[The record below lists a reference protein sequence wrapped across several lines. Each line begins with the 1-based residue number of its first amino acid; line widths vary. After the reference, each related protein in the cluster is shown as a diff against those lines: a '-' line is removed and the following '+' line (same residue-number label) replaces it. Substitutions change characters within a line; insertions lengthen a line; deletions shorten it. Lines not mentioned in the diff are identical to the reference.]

1 MDPQNSSKRFASAVV
16 VDGLFFPQR
25 VALGFDARESTP
37 SFKRNM
43 VVVNSE
49 VRSTKRASLLIEETH
64 GFNVS
69 SNTVNR
75 ICQEVGEDLDA
86 AQENAWQTVLS
97 GEVPVPEVAIVQ
109 YDGGRIRTRTKDGG
123 PGVHL
128 SGKGWKETK
137 NAIFVSAT
145 STPSEI
151 DPQPDPPECFLN
163 PQRVANLTET
173 AKTQENAR
181 ETDDLPER
189 KPKSKKGKTKRK
201 PQPPHKP
208 KRILRTV
215 ISSMKNS
222 QEFGV
227 MMQREARRRNFF
239 KAARR
244 AFVADGLACNWTIHA
259 EHFRDFTPI
268 LDFTHAVSYL
278 FRASQLCC
286 AKDDAWTTY
295 TRWMTSTW
303 RGQVSNVIGEL
314 RGHQERL
321 GLPSDDAADDDPR
334 EQLRLIL
341 GYLEN
346 HRERMR
352 YDEYRRQGLPTT
364 SAWMESAVKEMN
376 YRVKGTE
383 MFWNNPT
390 GAEAIL
396 HIRAARLCDDARLAR
411 FLARRSGCATLRR
424 PPPPQAQ
431 AA

>member
-1 MDPQNSSKRFASAVV
+1 
-16 VDGLFFPQR
+16 
-25 VALGFDARESTP
+25 
-37 SFKRNM
+37 M

-64 GFNVS
+64 GFKVS

-75 ICQEVGEDLDA
+75 ICQEVGEDLAA
-86 AQENAWQTVLS
+86 AQENDWQTVLT
-97 GEVPVPEVAIVQ
+97 GEVPVPEVAIVEC
-109 YDGGRIRTRTKDGG
+109 DGGRIRTRTMDCG

-128 SGKGWKETK
+128 SGKGWNETK
-137 NAIFVSAT
+137 NAIFVSAASET
-145 STPSEI
+145 SEV
-151 DPQPDPPECFLN
+151 DPQPNPPECFLS

-173 AKTQENAR
+173 AKSKENAS
-181 ETDDLPER
+181 ETDDFPER
-189 KPKSKKGKTKRK
+189 KPKSKKAKTKRK
-201 PQPPHKP
+201 PKKAHPPHKP
-208 KRILRTV
+208 RRILRTV

-222 QEFGV
+222 REFGA
-227 MMQREARRRNFF
+227 MMEREARRRKFF
-239 KAARR
+239 EAPRR

-259 EHFRDFTPI
+259 EHFRNFTPI
-268 LDFTHAVSYL
+268 LDFTHAVTYL

-295 TRWMTSTW
+295 ARWMNSTW
-303 RGQVSNVIGEL
+303 RGQVSGVIGEL
-314 RGHQERL
+314 RKHQERL
-321 GLPSDDAADDDPR
+321 GPPPDDAADDDPR

-383 MFWNNPT
+383 MFWNNPA
-390 GAEAIL
+390 GAEPIL
-396 HIRAARLCDDARLAR
+396 HIRAARLCDDDRLAR
-411 FLARRSGCATLRR
+411 FLARRPGCCFLRR
-424 PPPPQAQ
+424 HHGPPVQ